1 MLKLRQIHHI
11 AIIASDYAVSKKFY
25 CDVLGFELQSEVYR
39 EARDSWMA
47 NLAINGHYQIELFSF
62 PSPPAR
68 TSRPEACGLRHLAFS
83 VDNIEASVAHLTAAG
98 VECEPVRIDEHTG
111 KKFTFF
117 SDPDDLP
124 LELYEI
130 N

>member
-1 MLKLRQIHHI
+1 
-11 AIIASDYAVSKKFY
+11 
-25 CDVLGFELQSEVYR
+25 VLGFELQSEVYR

-62 PSPPAR
+62 PSPPTR

-83 VDNIEASVAHLTAAG
+83 VDDVDASVAALNAAG
-98 VECEPVRIDEHTG
+98 VVCEPVRIDEYSG

-130 N
+130 S